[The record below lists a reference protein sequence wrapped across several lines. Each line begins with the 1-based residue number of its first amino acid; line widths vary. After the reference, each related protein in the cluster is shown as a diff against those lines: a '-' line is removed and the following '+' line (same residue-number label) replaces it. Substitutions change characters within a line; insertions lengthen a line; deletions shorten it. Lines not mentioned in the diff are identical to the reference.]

1 MPASAWVLGDQLLDD
16 HPALRAARDLAADGE
31 VRVVMVES
39 AERLAQL
46 PYHRRKLVLVLSAM
60 RHHAEELRAGGVTVD
75 YRSAADFESGLAAH
89 VAEHGVTRLVTM
101 AASEHATRQ
110 RQHALAEWLGIDV
123 DVLPNSQFL
132 VETTANLPSPAPG
145 RTVVME
151 TFYRAIRRQL
161 DVLMRPDGGPVGDA
175 WNLDHENRRPIP
187 KDVSIPD
194 RVRFA
199 PDAITRRVIAEVA
212 ASPHAHGSADG
223 FDLAVTRAD
232 ARAAL
237 DDFVAHRLADFGRYE
252 DAMTERSD
260 LLFHSHLSPY
270 VNLGLLDPMEMARAA
285 EAAYHAGAAPLNSVE
300 GFVRQTIGWRE
311 FMYWQYWRRM
321 PGFHDENAWEA
332 HRPMPRLF
340 WDADTRMRCLR
351 HAVGSVLATG
361 HHHHIERLM
370 LVCNFCLLAGVDP
383 GQVNDW
389 FLTFYVDAYDWV
401 VTPNVIG
408 MGLNADGGKTATKPY
423 VASAN
428 YIDKMS
434 DYCRGCA
441 YDRKARTGP
450 DACPFNTLYWN
461 FVIANEERLGRN
473 RRTSRVAINLR
484 RIDVGEREAIQRD
497 AAAFLS
503 TLEPFDGYPDDGPVA
518 AAGRTGPGRRA
529 AQLPLIGVAS

>member
-1 MPASAWVLGDQLLDD
+1 M
-16 HPALRAARDLAADGE
+16 
-31 VRVVMVES
+31 
-39 AERLAQL
+39 
-46 PYHRRKLVLVLSAM
+46 
-60 RHHAEELRAGGVTVD
+60 
-75 YRSAADFESGLAAH
+75 
-89 VAEHGVTRLVTM
+89 
-101 AASEHATRQ
+101 
-110 RQHALAEWLGIDV
+110 
-123 DVLPNSQFL
+123 
-132 VETTANLPSPAPG
+132 
-145 RTVVME
+145 
-151 TFYRAIRRQL
+151 
-161 DVLMRPDGGPVGDA
+161 
-175 WNLDHENRRPIP
+175 
-187 KDVSIPD
+187 
-194 RVRFA
+194 
-199 PDAITRRVIAEVA
+199 
-212 ASPHAHGSADG
+212 
-223 FDLAVTRAD
+223 TRAD

-270 VNLGLLDPMEMARAA
+270 VNLGLLSPMEMARAA

-300 GFVRQTIGWRE
+300 GFIRQTIGWRE
-311 FMYWQYWRRM
+311 FMYWQYWRQM

-332 HRPMPRLF
+332 HRAMPRLF
-340 WDADTRMRCLR
+340 WDAETKMNCLH

-383 GQVNDW
+383 KQVNDW

-428 YIDKMS
+428 YIHTMS

-461 FVIANEERLGRN
+461 FVIANEERLRKN
-473 RRTSRVAINLR
+473 PRTSRVTINLR
-484 RIDVGEREAIQRD
+484 RIDAGQRVAIQQD
-497 AAAFLS
+497 AAIFLAS
-503 TLEPFDGYPDDGPVA
+503 LQPYGDDA
-518 AAGRTGPGRRA
+518 
-529 AQLPLIGVAS
+529 